1 MLDQLPKLKE
11 VLDPHLERVLK
22 ELQSEGPAG
31 GEASTSCAETP
42 ASQARTA
49 RTGIGLRWE

>member
-22 ELQSEGPAG
+22 ELQPEGPASA
-31 GEASTSCAETP
+31 EA
-42 ASQARTA
+42 
-49 RTGIGLRWE
+49 